1 MVPWIAPRDRGAII
15 LGRESV
21 MIAAAQITRWT
32 RSEEE
37 ELRALILAAKDVEA
51 IARHLSRTPLA
62 VRHRARKLG
71 LTFRKIER
79 RGRPTRR

>member
-1 MVPWIAPRDRGAII
+1 
-15 LGRESV
+15 

-51 IARHLSRTPLA
+51 IARQLNRTPLA
-62 VRHRARKLG
+62 VRHRARKR
-71 LTFRKIER
+71 RKIER
-79 RGRPTRR
+79 RGRPPRR